1 MKLNSFASCGE
12 TASQISFVT
21 LSKKE
26 TGTYEVYKYE
36 EDLLYLKLVVLSN
49 LIFQFARGKRK
60 QRFLVYI

>member
-26 TGTYEVYKYE
+26 TSTYEVYKYE
-36 EDLLYLKLVVLSN
+36 EDLIDLRLVVLSKW
-49 LIFQFARGKRK
+49 IFQSARGKRK
-60 QRFLVYI
+60 QKVSCI